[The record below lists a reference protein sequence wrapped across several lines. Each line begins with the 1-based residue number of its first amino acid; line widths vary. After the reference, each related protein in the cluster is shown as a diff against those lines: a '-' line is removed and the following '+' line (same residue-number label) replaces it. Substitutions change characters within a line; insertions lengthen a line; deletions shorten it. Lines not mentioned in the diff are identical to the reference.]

1 MPSGEYRRGKIRV
14 CQRGVG
20 NRDLPPDPA
29 SHIGPNGISDMPC
42 PNLPAHYRSHKFK
55 RSRGRIHRICQAHS
69 PSLQRHR
76 ARLLPQLQ
84 RARRLFNISVFP
96 ARSNG
101 MRTPRR
107 GRPYERNADAWVFRK
122 SSAPLLS
129 NSPFHGFTNA
139 RYHYGDVK
147 RCGDFDCFVSCF
159 LQFCANCIVMAL
171 ARLRGSYNRKENPP
185 R

>member
-29 SHIGPNGISDMPC
+29 SHIGPNGISDSRVQIFPHIIDLTNSSDQGGGFIGFAKRIVHPFSDTEPDC
-42 PNLPAHYRSHKFK
+42 YLNSNAPADF
-55 RSRGRIHRICQAHS
+55 
-69 PSLQRHR
+69 
-76 ARLLPQLQ
+76 
-84 RARRLFNISVFP
+84 FNISVFP

-122 SSAPLLS
+122 SSAPLLL

-139 RYHYGDVK
+139 RHQYVDVK
-147 RCGDFDCFVSCF
+147 RCGDLIVFYRA
-159 LQFCANCIVMAL
+159 FCNSTPTACEDRDMQN
-171 ARLRGSYNRKENPP
+171 S
-185 R
+185 

>member
-1 MPSGEYRRGKIRV
+1 MGS
-14 CQRGVG
+14 
-20 NRDLPPDPA
+20 
-29 SHIGPNGISDMPC
+29 
-42 PNLPAHYRSHKFK
+42 
-55 RSRGRIHRICQAHS
+55 RICRVQIFPHIIDLTNSNDQGGGFIGFAKRIVHPFS
-69 PSLQRHR
+69 DTEPDCYLNSN
-76 ARLLPQLQ
+76 AP
-84 RARRLFNISVFP
+84 ADLFNISVFP
-96 ARSNG
+96 AGSNG

-171 ARLRGSYNRKENPP
+171 ARAYAVRTTEKQIPHDEPTRQSYRPRFGGFSSLRIPLPP
-185 R
+185 S